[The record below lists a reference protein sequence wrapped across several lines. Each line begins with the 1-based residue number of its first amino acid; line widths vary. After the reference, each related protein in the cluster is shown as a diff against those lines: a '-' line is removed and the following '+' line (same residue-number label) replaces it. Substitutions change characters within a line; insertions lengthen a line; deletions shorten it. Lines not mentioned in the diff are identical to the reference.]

1 MSSWANR
8 HSVRRRDLSQIPEGL
23 RPQAPV
29 PRAERPEV
37 LLSEQYQSV
46 EGPFFSFDGY
56 GGNGG
61 NGGTERNPIYYPT
74 SGSSSSLSGSRA
86 LGVSVSAELA
96 SLLSVLPSAYSGIQ
110 PPHPEAKE
118 LRVGGKSYVFVIL
131 RHLRQP
137 SDNELW
143 ISSYNSIRRHY
154 TNSIVIIDDNSQLN
168 TVNGK
173 LYQTE
178 ILVSDYAGAG
188 ETLPYYYFLMHRWA
202 DRMIFLHDTMFLYRP
217 FRPEE
222 VDTDAR
228 FHWSFQDKDK
238 GTEQTA
244 SATLGRI
251 RPFLS
256 SLRHAKELERTLSTP
271 DTWRACF
278 GVAMTVSLSVVEA
291 IEEKYKLFSTMVM
304 MIRNRKDREMAE
316 RLVGMVFF
324 HEGHVTLNTCDT
336 FGDILNYPKAFESTW
351 SNMATARYQLEQA
364 GYSSAIMK
372 VWRGR

>member
-8 HSVRRRDLSQIPEGL
+8 SSVRRRDLSQIPEGL
-23 RPQAPV
+23 RPPAPV
-29 PRAERPEV
+29 PRAERSEV
-37 LLSEQYQSV
+37 LLSEQYQAVAS
-46 EGPFFSFDGY
+46 EGGPFFSFDGY
-56 GGNGG
+56 GG

-74 SGSSSSLSGSRA
+74 SGGPSLSGSRA
-86 LGVSVSAELA
+86 LGASVSAELS
-96 SLLSVLPSAYSGIQ
+96 SLLSALPSAYSGVQ

-154 TNSIVIIDDNSQLN
+154 TNPIVIIDDNSQLN

-178 ILVSDYAGAG
+178 VIVSDYAGAG

-228 FHWSFQDKDK
+228 FHWSFQEKDKD
-238 GTEQTA
+238 TEKTTT
-244 SATLGRI
+244 TLGRI

-256 SLRHAKELERTLSTP
+256 SLRNAKELESTLSAT
-271 DTWRACF
+271 DRWRACF

-304 MIRNRKDREMAE
+304 MIRNRRDREMAE

-324 HEGHVTLNTCDT
+324 HEGHVTLDTCDT
-336 FGDILNYPKAFESTW
+336 FGDILNYPKAFESAW

>member
-8 HSVRRRDLSQIPEGL
+8 SLPRRRDLNQIPEGL
-23 RPQAPV
+23 RPAAPI

-37 LLSEQYQSV
+37 VLSEQYQVIMES
-46 EGPFFSFDGY
+46 EGGPFFSFY
-56 GGNGG
+56 GGGG
-61 NGGTERNPIYYPT
+61 GGDRNPVYYPA
-74 SGSSSSLSGSRA
+74 SGGSGAATLAGSRS
-86 LGVSVSAELA
+86 LGASVSAELA
-96 SLLSVLPSAYSGIQ
+96 SLLSALPSAYSGIQ

-118 LRVGGKSYVFVIL
+118 LRVGGKSYVFVLL

-143 ISSYNSIRRHY
+143 ISAYNSIRRYY
-154 TNSIVIIDDNSQLN
+154 TNMIVIIDDNSQLN

-173 LYQTE
+173 LYQAE
-178 ILVSDYAGAG
+178 VIVSDYAGAG
-188 ETLPYYYFLMHRWA
+188 ETLPYYYFLMYRWA
-202 DRMIFLHDTMFLYRP
+202 DRMIFLHDTMFLARP
-217 FRPEE
+217 FKPEE

-228 FHWSFQDKDK
+228 FHWSFQDKD
-238 GTEQTA
+238 A
-244 SATLGRI
+244 SSLPEGRI

-256 SLRHAKELERTLSTP
+256 SIRNASELEKTLSAP
-271 DTWRACF
+271 LTWRACF
-278 GVAMTVSLSVVEA
+278 GVAMTVSLRVVEA

-324 HEGHVTLNTCDT
+324 HEGHVTLEGCDT

>member
-1 MSSWANR
+1 MEDANGEE
-8 HSVRRRDLSQIPEGL
+8 I
-23 RPQAPV
+23 
-29 PRAERPEV
+29 
-37 LLSEQYQSV
+37 
-46 EGPFFSFDGY
+46 
-56 GGNGG
+56 
-61 NGGTERNPIYYPT
+61 RNPLYYPT
-74 SGSSSSLSGSRA
+74 SSSFGNGSSRLLST
-86 LGVSVSAELA
+86 SVSAELA
-96 SLLSVLPSAYSGIQ
+96 SLVSALPSAYSGIQ

-118 LRVGGKSYVFVIL
+118 LLVAGKSYVFVLL

-143 ISSYNSIRRHY
+143 ISAYNSIRRYY
-154 TNSIVIIDDNSQLN
+154 TNRIVIIDDNSQLN

-178 ILVSDYAGAG
+178 IIVSDYAGAG

-217 FRPEE
+217 FQPDE

-238 GTEQTA
+238 DGSKPE
-244 SATLGRI
+244 GRLLS
-251 RPFLS
+251 FLS
-256 SLRHAKELERTLSTP
+256 TLRNGNQLAPTLSHHEL
-271 DTWRACF
+271 WRACF

-291 IEEKYKLFSTMVM
+291 VEEKYKLFSTMVM

-324 HEGHVTLNTCDT
+324 HEGYVTLNTCDT
-336 FGDILNYPKAFESTW
+336 FGDILKYPKAFESAW

>member
-1 MSSWANR
+1 
-8 HSVRRRDLSQIPEGL
+8 LSQIPEEL
-23 RPQAPV
+23 RPAPLI
-29 PRAERPEV
+29 PRAERPEI
-37 LLSEQYQSV
+37 LLSESYQDMSASSD
-46 EGPFFSFDGY
+46 GSPFFSVGEGRD
-56 GGNGG
+56 
-61 NGGTERNPIYYPT
+61 RNPIYYPA
-74 SGSSSSLSGSRA
+74 SGSSSRSSSSAHSELS
-86 LGVSVSAELA
+86 
-96 SLLSVLPSAYSGIQ
+96 SLLSALPSAYSGIQ

-118 LRVGGKSYVFVIL
+118 LRVGGKSYVFVLL
-131 RHLRQP
+131 RHLRHP

-143 ISSYNSIRRHY
+143 ISSYNSIRRYY
-154 TNSIVIIDDNSQLN
+154 TNTIIIIDDNSQLN

-178 ILVSDYAGAG
+178 IIVSDYAGAG

-217 FRPEE
+217 FLAEE

-228 FHWSFQDKDK
+228 FHWSFQDTAGKD
-238 GTEQTA
+238 GIDPEA
-244 SATLGRI
+244 RL

-256 SLRHAKELERTLSTP
+256 SLRNHKELATVLSAR

-278 GVAMTVSLSVVEA
+278 GVAMTVSLSVVDA
-291 IEEKYKLFSTMVM
+291 LEEKYKLFSTMVM

-316 RLVGMVFF
+316 RLVGLVFF
-324 HEGHVTLNTCDT
+324 HEKHVTMETCDT
-336 FGDILNYPKAFESTW
+336 FGDILKYPKAFESEW

-364 GYSSAIMK
+364 GYASALMK